1 MKIDVRSN
9 INSNDDITLVPVSKQ
24 IREEHISQILSA
36 HSLKNLTMEEKK
48 KEALK
53 PIYLIR
59 YE

>member
-1 MKIDVRSN
+1 MRIDVRSN
-9 INSNDDITLVPVSKQ
+9 INSSDDIILVPVSKQ
-24 IREEHISQILSA
+24 IREEHISQILSTN
-36 HSLKNLTMEEKK
+36 SLKNLTMEEKK

>member
-1 MKIDVRSN
+1 MRIDVKSN
-9 INSNDDITLVPVSKQ
+9 INSNDDIILVPVSKQ
-24 IREEHISQILSA
+24 IREEHLSQIKSA
-36 HSLKNLTMEEKK
+36 NRLKNLTMIEKK